1 MLSDFNPK
9 ILVKKEHYPLIDD
22 YFCYLKTGWKHYAK
36 TEVSSE
42 VKLKKLE
49 LLEKALRKDFPLKNS
64 LIANLQ
70 NSFIKEN
77 LSLYLLLDMLY
88 AWRYLARGVC
98 PKSEEQLSELVN
110 LSISPFARLIT
121 ALYDENPSTYFPLT
135 SLFSVLFLLEEFQKK
150 STIVNQVKLSKRQ
163 KVSKL
168 KGLMKNSAVILSL
181 INSKRLKFRLA
192 QCLNTAKILIQKFE
206 NNEQVKISILDNII
220 IFLYSTTQF
229 VSVRH
234 KPLEKNKI

>member
-1 MLSDFNPK
+1 MR
-9 ILVKKEHYPLIDD
+9 
-22 YFCYLKTGWKHYAK
+22 
-36 TEVSSE
+36 E
-42 VKLKKLE
+42 VKLKNLE

-110 LSISPFARLIT
+110 LSISTFARLIM

-135 SLFSVLFLLEEFQKK
+135 SLFSVLFL
-150 STIVNQVKLSKRQ
+150 
-163 KVSKL
+163 
-168 KGLMKNSAVILSL
+168 
-181 INSKRLKFRLA
+181 RLF
-192 QCLNTAKILIQKFE
+192 
-206 NNEQVKISILDNII
+206 
-220 IFLYSTTQF
+220 
-229 VSVRH
+229 
-234 KPLEKNKI
+234 